1 MTAPARFQLF
11 NPADS
16 LVATGAFF
24 PRTDSMQIVIVS
36 TGSDDWAVT
45 APNLTDALDQVDA
58 DVSVTWLDDTL
69 V

>member
-11 NPADS
+11 SDDS

-24 PRTDSMQIVIVS
+24 PRTDSTQIVIV
-36 TGSDDWAVT
+36 GAGPDDWAVT

-58 DVSVTWLDDTL
+58 DVSVTWLDDTSA
-69 V
+69 